1 MLSACFLLLALVFVV
16 FALVGTGSDRATH
29 AAYALLRTGNHLFE
43 PERGDEDQVRS
54 RATPRRPG
62 AKVERR
68 ATPLTKKR
76 VGEKY
81 GWTCACGCG
90 RKLSFD
96 YHVDHIV
103 PLWKGGNNAETN
115 LQPLNPRCHAFKT
128 SLENQVL

>member
-1 MLSACFLLLALVFVV
+1 MLLVFVFVV
-16 FALVGTGSDRATH
+16 FALLGAGGER
-29 AAYALLRTGNHLFE
+29 AAYYLLKAGNHVFE

-54 RATPRRPG
+54 SATPRQPG

-68 ATPLTKKR
+68 VNPLTKKR
-76 VGEKY
+76 IGEKY

-90 RKLSFD
+90 QKLSFD
-96 YHVDHIV
+96 YHVDHII

-115 LQPLNPRCHAFKT
+115 LQSLNPRCHAFKT